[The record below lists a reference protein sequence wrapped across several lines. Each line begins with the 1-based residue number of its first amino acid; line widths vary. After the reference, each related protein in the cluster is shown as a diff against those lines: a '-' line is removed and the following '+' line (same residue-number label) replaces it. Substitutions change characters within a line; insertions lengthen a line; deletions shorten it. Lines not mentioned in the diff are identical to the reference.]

1 MRHLSSPSATIGT
14 FFWKTITPR
23 AWQKQPTA
31 KKKTVWNNKPPRQP
45 SAIHLFN
52 DALAL
57 RIFCGKKRGWTQRNP
72 LWGSKP
78 HPKQDCQQ
86 LSFKVATVAT
96 HPIATKTPTRFCCD
110 ESEVFQDLTISTVS
124 SGCLARTESGSQPT
138 EKSTFG
144 LFFQLL
150 LLFEVTT
157 WTVLQNKWEG
167 RGDKTSLF
175 FLRCKSSTSNN
186 LNCQAGH

>member
-1 MRHLSSPSATIGT
+1 MGHNWNILLENHH
-14 FFWKTITPR
+14 PR

-31 KKKTVWNNKPPRQP
+31 KNRLKQQINTATFSDSP
-45 SAIHLFN
+45 FN

-57 RIFCGKKRGWTQRNP
+57 RISVEKTRMDSGKPTLRFQTTPKTGLSAAKFQGGHRG
-72 LWGSKP
+72 
-78 HPKQDCQQ
+78 H
-86 LSFKVATVAT
+86 

-110 ESEVFQDLTISTVS
+110 ESEVSQDLTISTVS
-124 SGCLARTESGSQPT
+124 SGRLARTESGSQPT

-157 WTVLQNKWEG
+157 WTVLQNQWEG